1 MNPIRVDLVR
11 EGTTESSHLVAGVV
25 VGSAR
30 DGRQRALADLGG
42 GERSFGNPRLRAFW
56 RSSMKPFQVLP
67 VVRAGT
73 LERLGLG
80 PEVLALACGSHHGM
94 RRHVA
99 LVRSV
104 LEAAGLGEEVLA
116 CGPHR
121 PFDPGAARRL
131 EREGRWPGRMHNN
144 CSGQHAALLAL
155 TAARGWA
162 VEGYHEPDHPLQRAI
177 RREFSSWLGVESER
191 LPWSLDGCG
200 LPTPALSL
208 RAMARAY
215 ADFANS
221 EEAPVRAV
229 ATAMTAH
236 PMLVSGP
243 TALSAN
249 IMRATAGRVLA
260 KEGHEGV
267 FCLASPAA
275 GWGAAFKVLDGATR
289 AVGPAVVR
297 GLSILGLLKTEEVEA
312 LRSFARP
319 AVRNTRG
326 EEMAVLRAA
335 DDENHGDG
343 EEKRACSLT

>member
-1 MNPIRVDLVR
+1 MNPIRVDLIR

-30 DGRQRALADLGG
+30 DGRHAVPGDPGEGG
-42 GERSFGNPRLRAFW
+42 RSFGNPALRAFW
-56 RSSMKPFQVLP
+56 RSSMKPFQILP
-67 VVRAGT
+67 VMRAGT

-104 LEAAGLGEEVLA
+104 LEAAGLGEEALA

-121 PFDPGAARRL
+121 PFDPSAARRL
-131 EREGRWPGRMHNN
+131 EREGRSPGRMHNN

-155 TAARGWA
+155 AAGRGWA

-177 RREFSSWLGVESER
+177 RRELSSWLGVESER
-191 LPWSLDGCG
+191 LPWGIDGCG

-221 EEAPVRAV
+221 QEVVVRAV

-260 KEGHEGV
+260 KEGTEGV

-275 GWGAAFKVLDGATR
+275 GWGAAFKVLDGAMR
-289 AVGPAVVR
+289 AVGPAVVHA
-297 GLSILGLLKTEEVEA
+297 LSILDLLETEEVEA

-319 AVRNTRG
+319 AVRNTRD
-326 EEMAVLRAA
+326 EEVTVLKVAE
-335 DDENHGDG
+335 ENHGDG
-343 EEKRACSLT
+343 EEKRSCSST

>member
-11 EGTTESSHLVAGVV
+11 EGTTESRHLVAGVV
-25 VGSAR
+25 VGSAG
-30 DGRQRALADLGG
+30 DGRHPALGDPGEGG
-42 GERSFGNPRLRAFW
+42 RSFGNPGLRAFW

-73 LERLGLG
+73 LERFGLG
-80 PEVLALACGSHHGM
+80 PDVLALACGSHHGM
-94 RRHVA
+94 RRHVT

-104 LEAAGLGEEVLA
+104 LEAAGVREEALA

-121 PFDPGAARRL
+121 PLDPDAARRL
-131 EREGRWPGRMHNN
+131 AGTGRSPERIHNN

-155 TAARGWA
+155 AAASGWT

-177 RREFSSWLGVESER
+177 RRELSSWLDVEGER
-191 LPWSLDGCG
+191 LSWGIDGCG

-215 ADFANS
+215 AAFANS
-221 EEAPVRAV
+221 EEAPVRSV

-260 KEGHEGV
+260 KEGYEGV

-275 GWGAAFKVLDGATR
+275 GWGAAFKVLDGAMR
-289 AVGPAVVR
+289 ALGPAVVR
-297 GLSILGLLKTEEVEA
+297 GLSILDLLEPEEVA
-312 LRSFARP
+312 GLGSFARP

-326 EEMAVLRAA
+326 EEVAVLRVA
-335 DDENHGDG
+335 DDENHVQG
-343 EEKRACSLT
+343 EEKRACSST